1 MFQGWVLIELSYAS
15 ITCTVGVNAMG
26 NKRQDSYGIIVAIDN
41 FESESQSGLDS
52 NYQSNEKPNGGVT
65 HGCDEPIKES
75 L

>member
-1 MFQGWVLIELSYAS
+1 
-15 ITCTVGVNAMG
+15 MG